1 MNMKPDSAGKSL
13 GNDSGGPM
21 LLPMLVVDARLKK
34 LRRER
39 RLVERAIH
47 ALTEVSRNRESRERR
62 STRS

>member
-1 MNMKPDSAGKSL
+1 MNMKSDFSAKSL
-13 GNDSGGPM
+13 GNDSGG
-21 LLPMLVVDARLKK
+21 PMLVVDARLKK

-39 RLVERAIH
+39 RLVERAIN